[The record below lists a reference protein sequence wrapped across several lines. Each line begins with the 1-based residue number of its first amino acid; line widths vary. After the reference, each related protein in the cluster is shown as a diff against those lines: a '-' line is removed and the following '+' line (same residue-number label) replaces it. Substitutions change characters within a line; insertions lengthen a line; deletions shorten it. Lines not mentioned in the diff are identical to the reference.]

1 MEPGSVQPQSSA
13 LKYMTVPEKIEL
25 TSGGGGGYPSGGGM
39 DQAGGYKPMKV
50 GHSYMY

>member
-25 TSGGGGGYPSGGGM
+25 ASGGARGGYPSGGGM
-39 DQAGGYKPMKV
+39 DQSSGYRPMKV
-50 GHSYMY
+50 SLEK